1 MNNNHEYRVSQKI
14 DRVMQCLD
22 LNVRQKFVLTLDN
35 VTEINNFL
43 EEVKQQAQENEHT
56 IINLSKRNKSHH

>member
-43 EEVKQQAQENEHT
+43 EEVKQQAQENERT
-56 IINLSKRNKSHH
+56 IINLSKHNKLHH